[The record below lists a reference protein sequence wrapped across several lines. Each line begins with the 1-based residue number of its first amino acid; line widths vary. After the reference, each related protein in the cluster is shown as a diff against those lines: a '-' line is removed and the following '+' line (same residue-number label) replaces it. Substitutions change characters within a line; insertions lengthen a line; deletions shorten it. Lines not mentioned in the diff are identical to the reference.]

1 MRYLNGKSKL
11 TSTTLNQQNRIKN
24 NNNNNNNDEVSVLTK
39 TFLTCNT
46 CRKSIQKNPI
56 LCYIFI
62 DYFCSEKCH
71 DQKHKLNL
79 KNLKKINDVN

>member
-1 MRYLNGKSKL
+1 MTYSNGKSKL
-11 TSTTLNQQNRIKN
+11 TSATLNLQNTIHN
-24 NNNNNNNDEVSVLTK
+24 NKVSVHSNTL
-39 TFLTCNT
+39 LNCNT

-71 DQKHKLNL
+71 LHKHKIHLQ
-79 KNLKKINDVN
+79 KIVNVY

>member
-11 TSTTLNQQNRIKN
+11 TSTTLNQQNRIN
-24 NNNNNNNDEVSVLTK
+24 NNNNKVSVLTK